1 MGVMDEIK
9 LQLLEAE
16 GMRMSALESA
26 RELRDSYLK
35 MARDVEAQF
44 PSLSVKTKRRTSAW
58 TDERRARQ
66 SERMKSMWRKKAVG
80 R

>member
-1 MGVMDEIK
+1 MSVIDEIRSR
-9 LQLLEAE
+9 LADAD
-16 GMRMSALESA
+16 GMRSAALESA
-26 RELRDSYLK
+26 RELRDRYIK

-44 PSLSVKTKRRTSAW
+44 PGLSAKTKRRTSAW